1 MSQSEFALVGAA
13 LAAGINAA
21 HSEISTAAHARKT
34 FAELPTLS
42 EDAWRVDVVQK
53 EETTEPADRTSRRH
67 VYAFDV
73 VFRRRFD
80 RQAAEDTEIDPLDD
94 VVELASETLYD
105 LAVTV
110 SGNAVEC
117 VSTERPTP
125 FDPVLLAKG
134 VFLSV
139 ITGTWTVDR

>member
-21 HSEISTAAHARKT
+21 HPEISTAAHARKT
-34 FAELPTLS
+34 FAELPALS
-42 EDAWRVDVVQK
+42 DSAWRVDVVQK

-67 VYAFDV
+67 LYAFDV

-80 RQAAEDTEIDPLDD
+80 RQASEETEIDPLDE
-94 VVELASETLYD
+94 VAELASETLYGLD
-105 LAVTV
+105 VEV

-117 VSTERPTP
+117 VETERPIP
-125 FDPVLLAKG
+125 FDPAMLAKG